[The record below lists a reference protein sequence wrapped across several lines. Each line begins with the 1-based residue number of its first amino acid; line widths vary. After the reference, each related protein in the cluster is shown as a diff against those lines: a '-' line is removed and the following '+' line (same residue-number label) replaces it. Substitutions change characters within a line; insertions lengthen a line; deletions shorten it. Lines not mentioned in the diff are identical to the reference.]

1 MKKITYILLPILIL
15 AVFIQPTKNYLA
27 EQYRLDREEF
37 INEFLAKKQTVSYK
51 DSKKLPKAMR
61 PDLKGAHDY
70 LMMYDPVTKTIPTER
85 MLEAIDFAE
94 QKLKS
99 KGNRD

>member
-51 DSKKLPKAMR
+51 DSKNFLR
-61 PDLKGAHDY
+61 LCDQ
-70 LMMYDPVTKTIPTER
+70 I
-85 MLEAIDFAE
+85 
-94 QKLKS
+94 
-99 KGNRD
+99 